1 MLPFR
6 LANVVEIYRKLMDY
20 VQFLLFFFSFLV
32 ELMSVFEQLVA

>member
-20 VQFLLFFFSFLV
+20 VQL
-32 ELMSVFEQLVA
+32 LVAQCIDNMRNFAADN

>member
-20 VQFLLFFFSFLV
+20 VSFIVLLLIFSGINV
-32 ELMSVFEQLVA
+32 CV

>member
-20 VQFLLFFFSFLV
+20 VQFYCSSSHF
-32 ELMSVFEQLVA
+32 

>member
-20 VQFLLFFFSFLV
+20 VQFYCSSRRAPT
-32 ELMSVFEQLVA
+32 MQ

>member
-20 VQFLLFFFSFLV
+20 VQFFVLLLFFSGINV
-32 ELMSVFEQLVA
+32 CV

>member
-20 VQFLLFFFSFLV
+20 VQLIKIANQVCWFVL
-32 ELMSVFEQLVA
+32 

>member
-20 VQFLLFFFSFLV
+20 VQFYCSSSFSV
-32 ELMSVFEQLVA
+32 INVCV